1 MSKTKSADLILKLY
15 DLRREATMR
24 KGRDWFF
31 TFAPKSADDI
41 LNTMMDPEVGPY
53 LRMVSSYWEMAAALV
68 NHEAID
74 AELFA
79 ETNGEHY
86 LVFAKIDPYL
96 ADFREKMQA
105 PEAFKNLEKLILS
118 TPETAARLRKT
129 QEWLNSMQEQASSQA
144 G

>member
-1 MSKTKSADLILKLY
+1 MNKTESANLILKLY

-41 LNTMMDPEVGPY
+41 LTTMMDPEVGAY
-53 LRMVSSYWEMAAALV
+53 LRMVSSYWEMAAAMV

-74 AELFA
+74 AELFGD
-79 ETNGEHY
+79 TNGEHY
-86 LVFAKIDPYL
+86 LVFAKIEPFL
-96 ADFREKMQA
+96 ADLREKMQA
-105 PEAFKNLEKLILS
+105 PDAFKNLEKLIMS
-118 TPETAARLRKT
+118 TPENTERLRKT
-129 QEWLNSMQEQASSQA
+129 QEWLNSLQEQAASQA